1 MAATPLTVIQ
11 QDRFTLISSVTT
23 PGVAMDVANGNV
35 VANDGYTEIELTL
48 TGGVARTV
56 TVDIPG
62 GVDFDLTAPDRI
74 YTLPADGIY
83 RAGVFPVAVYGSE
96 LLLQASGAGVAIRVF
111 SLRG

>member
-23 PGVAMDVANGNV
+23 PGVAMDTVNGNV
-35 VANDGYTEIELTL
+35 AANDGYTEIELTL

-56 TVDIPG
+56 SVDIPT
-62 GVDFDLTAPDRI
+62 GVDFDLASPDRV
-74 YTLPADGIY
+74 YSLPVNGIY
-83 RAGVFPVAVYGSE
+83 RAGPYPVGVYGPE
-96 LLLQASGAGVAIRVF
+96 LQLTVSGAGVAIRVF